1 LINISL
7 LKDSKRLRHWLDE
20 FGLDHPLVIAGPCS
34 AETEEQ
40 LLTTAHKLNETPATV
55 LRAGIWKPRSRPG
68 FFEGVGEKGLKWLNT
83 AKEETGL
90 LTATEVASARHV
102 ELAFKHN
109 IDILWIGAR
118 TTVSPF
124 MVQELAEALKGTD
137 KIVLVKNP
145 VNPDLALW
153 LGAVE
158 RFHKYEIRNLGVI
171 HRGFPS
177 YEKTKY
183 RNNPEW
189 QITIDLQNSF
199 PNLPLLLDPSHIAGN
214 RSLIFDLCQTALDLN
229 YDGFMIETHLDP
241 DNAWSDASQQIT
253 PKTLKKITGRLKVR
267 DSDSD
272 VIEYQKLLNT
282 MRSEIELVDHK
293 ILEIM
298 AKRMKIVDQIGKLK
312 KDNNVAILQTK
323 RWNAIL
329 SKMIREGDENNLS
342 EDFILDLFK
351 AIHQESIKH
360 QKKIIDN

>member
-1 LINISL
+1 M
-7 LKDSKRLRHWLDE
+7 KDSKQLRHWLDDFE
-20 FGLDHPLVIAGPCS
+20 LDHPLVIAGPCS

-40 LLTTAHKLNETPATV
+40 VINTAHSLKETDTTV

-68 FFEGVGEKGLKWLNT
+68 HFEGVGEMGLKWLNS
-83 AKEETGL
+83 AKAETGL
-90 LTATEVASARHV
+90 LTATEVASPLHV
-102 ELAFKHN
+102 DLALKYD
-109 IDILWIGAR
+109 IDMLWIGAR

-124 MVQELAEALKGTD
+124 IVQELAEALKETN
-137 KIVLVKNP
+137 KIVLIKNP
-145 VNPDLALW
+145 VNPDLSLW
-153 LGAVE
+153 LGAIE
-158 RFHKYEIRNLGVI
+158 RFHKFGVQKLGVI

-177 YEKTKY
+177 YGKTKY
-183 RNNPEW
+183 RNDPEW
-189 QITIDLQNSF
+189 QITIDLQNNF

-241 DNAWSDASQQIT
+241 DKAWSDASQQIT
-253 PKTLKKITGRLKVR
+253 PDTLQTITEKLQVRKT
-267 DSDSD
+267 DSN
-272 VIEYQKLLNT
+272 VPEYQKLLNT

-293 ILEIM
+293 ILEIL

-312 KDNNVAILQTK
+312 KENNVAILQTK

-329 SKMIREGDENNLS
+329 SKMIREGAENNLS
-342 EDFILDLFK
+342 EDFILNLFK

>member
-1 LINISL
+1 M
-7 LKDSKRLRHWLDE
+7 KDSNSLRHWLTKFE
-20 FGLDHPLVIAGPCS
+20 LDHPLVIAGPCS
-34 AETEEQ
+34 AETEKQ
-40 LLTTAHKLNETPATV
+40 LINTAHRLKETATTV

-68 FFEGVGEKGLKWLNT
+68 HFEGVGEKGLIWLNS
-83 AKEETGL
+83 AKKETGL
-90 LTATEVASARHV
+90 VIATEVASPQHID
-102 ELAFKHN
+102 LALKHD

-124 MVQELAEALKGTD
+124 IIQELAEALKDTN
-137 KIVLVKNP
+137 KVVLIKNP
-145 VNPDLALW
+145 VNPDLSLW

-158 RFHKYEIRNLGVI
+158 RFYKFNIRNLGVI

-189 QITIDLQNSF
+189 QITIDLQNNF
-199 PNLPLLLDPSHIAGN
+199 PNLPLFLDPSHIAGN
-214 RSLIFDLCQTALDLN
+214 RTLIFDLCQTALDLN

-241 DNAWSDASQQIT
+241 DKAWSDASQQIT
-253 PKTLKKITGRLKVR
+253 PDTLNKITKKLQIRE
-267 DSDSD
+267 SDSD
-272 VIEYQKLLNT
+272 VLEYQNLLKT

-312 KDNNVAILQTK
+312 KENNVAILQTK

-329 SKMIREGDENNLS
+329 SKMIQEGAENNLS
-342 EDFILDLFK
+342 EDFILNMFK
-351 AIHQESIKH
+351 AIHQESINH